1 MSYNNKVITLGCR
14 LNFWESDKI
23 NNLIQD
29 KENIVVFNTCSVTN
43 EAIKNAKKD
52 IKVFHK
58 KNPKIKIVVTGCA
71 VESDSQAF
79 KDMSEVSYL
88 LKNKDKLSS
97 YKWRNIKNNISS
109 GEKNEIIFNKLNKE
123 NPSNSSIRKFI
134 KIQNGCDHSCTF
146 CIIPRCRGKS
156 ESDSIEKINKEVA
169 FNLNKGV
176 KEIILT
182 GVDLTSWQD
191 YNNKNFKLGDLIE
204 NIFAYNKFSFRLRL
218 SSIDAAEIDDK
229 LMHLI
234 KHESRLMPH
243 FHFSLQSLDDLILKR
258 MKRRHN
264 VSQITKLINEII
276 KNSSN
281 ATFGADFICGFP
293 TENDKMFNNTLKNV
307 EMLNI
312 SHLHVF
318 PYSERASTPAARMPQ
333 VPLEVRKNRAKE
345 LRSLGEKN
353 YQKLL
358 KKQVYKKH
366 TVLIET
372 DTGIGKTEN
381 NFVVKIKGM
390 HKGKLATIMPNKVAN
405 NQLVVN

>member
-97 YKWRNIKNNISS
+97 YKWKNIKNNISS
-109 GEKNEIIFNKLNKE
+109 DEKNEIIFNKLNKE

-156 ESDSIEKINKEVA
+156 ESDSIEKINKEIA

-204 NIFAYNKFSFRLRL
+204 NIFIYNKFSFRLRL

-229 LMHLI
+229 LLHLI

-264 VSQITKLINEII
+264 VSQITKLINEIRE
-276 KNSSN
+276 KSSN

-293 TENDKMFNNTLKNV
+293 TENDRMFNNTLKNV

-333 VPLEVRKNRAKE
+333 VPLEVRRNRAKE

-372 DTGIGKTEN
+372 DTGVGKTEN

-390 HKGKLATIMPNKVAN
+390 HKGELATIMLNKVVN